1 MRRQI
6 MAEPK
11 RIPVKE
17 AYQKV
22 KSGKAL
28 LVCGYDDEAKFKM
41 MRLAGALYL
50 KEFEARLPRLSKD
63 QEIIFYCA

>member
-1 MRRQI
+1 MGE
-6 MAEPK
+6 AK
-11 RIPVKE
+11 RISVKE

-22 KSGKAL
+22 KSGQAL

-41 MRLAGALYL
+41 LRLEGALSF
-50 KEFEARLPRLSKD
+50 KEFGDRLPGLARD

>member
-1 MRRQI
+1 MGE
-6 MAEPK
+6 AK
-11 RIPVKE
+11 RISVTE

-22 KSGKAL
+22 KSGQAL

-41 MRLAGALYL
+41 LRLEGALSF
-50 KEFEARLPRLSKD
+50 KEFGDRLPKLGKG

>member
-1 MRRQI
+1 

-11 RIPVKE
+11 RIPVNE
-17 AYQKV
+17 AYQKE

-28 LVCGYDDEAKFKM
+28 LVCGYDDEVKFKM
-41 MRLAGALYL
+41 MRLEGALSL
-50 KEFEARLPRLSKD
+50 KEFEARLPKLSKD

>member
-1 MRRQI
+1 MDEAR
-6 MAEPK
+6 

-28 LVCGYDDEAKFKM
+28 LVCGYDDDAKFKAVH
-41 MRLAGALYL
+41 LEGALSL
-50 KEFEARLPRLSKD
+50 KEFQARLPKLPKD

>member
-1 MRRQI
+1 
-6 MAEPK
+6 MAEAK
-11 RIPVKE
+11 RIAVTD
-17 AYQKV
+17 AYQRV

-41 MRLAGALYL
+41 MRLEGALSFR
-50 KEFEARLPRLSKD
+50 EFEARLPKISKD

>member
-1 MRRQI
+1 

-11 RIPVKE
+11 RIPVHE

-28 LVCGYDDEAKFKM
+28 LVCGYEEEEKFKM
-41 MRLAGALYL
+41 MCLEGALSL
-50 KEFEARLPRLSKD
+50 KEFEARLPKLSKD

>member
-1 MRRQI
+1 MV
-6 MAEPK
+6 ETK
-11 RIPVKE
+11 RIPVKD

-28 LVCGYDDEAKFKM
+28 LVCGYDDDAKFKAL
-41 MRLAGALYL
+41 RLEGALSL
-50 KEFEARLPRLSKD
+50 REFEARLPKLPKE

>member
-1 MRRQI
+1 

-11 RIPVKE
+11 RISVKE

-28 LVCGYDDEAKFKM
+28 LVCGYDDKTKFKM
-41 MRLAGALYL
+41 MRLESALSL
-50 KEFEARLPRLSKD
+50 KEFETRLPKLSKD

>member
-1 MRRQI
+1 MPE
-6 MAEPK
+6 AK
-11 RIPVKE
+11 RTPVAD

-28 LVCGYDDEAKFKM
+28 LVCGYDDETKFKM
-41 MRLAGALYL
+41 MRLEGALSL
-50 KEFEARLPRLSKD
+50 KEFETRLPKLSKD

>member
-1 MRRQI
+1 

-11 RIPVKE
+11 RIPVNE

-22 KSGKAL
+22 KSGRAL

-41 MRLAGALYL
+41 MCLEGALSL
-50 KEFEARLPRLSKD
+50 KEFEARIPKLSKD

>member
-1 MRRQI
+1 

-11 RIPVKE
+11 RIPVRE

-22 KSGKAL
+22 KSGQAL

-41 MRLAGALYL
+41 MRLESALSL
-50 KEFEARLPRLSKD
+50 KEFEARLPKLSKD

>member
-1 MRRQI
+1 MSD
-6 MAEPK
+6 PK
-11 RIPVKE
+11 RIPVQE

-22 KSGKAL
+22 KTGKAL

-41 MRLAGALYL
+41 MCLEGALSWR
-50 KEFEARLPRLSKD
+50 EFEARLPELAKD

>member
-1 MRRQI
+1 

-22 KSGKAL
+22 KSGVAL
-28 LVCGYDDEAKFKM
+28 LVCGYDDEARFKM
-41 MRLAGALYL
+41 MRLEGALSF
-50 KEFEARLPRLSKD
+50 KEFETRLPTISKD

>member
-1 MRRQI
+1 

-11 RIPVKE
+11 RISVKE

-28 LVCGYDDEAKFKM
+28 LVCGYDDETKFKM
-41 MRLAGALYL
+41 MRLESALSL
-50 KEFEARLPRLSKD
+50 KEFEARLPKLSKD

>member
-1 MRRQI
+1 

-11 RIPVKE
+11 RISVKE

-28 LVCGYDDEAKFKM
+28 LVCGYDDKTKFKM
-41 MRLAGALYL
+41 MRLESALSL
-50 KEFEARLPRLSKD
+50 KEFEARLPKLSKD

>member
-1 MRRQI
+1 MRRSG
-6 MAEPK
+6 MAEAK
-11 RIPVKE
+11 RIAVTD
-17 AYQKV
+17 AYQRV

-41 MRLAGALYL
+41 MRLEGALSFR
-50 KEFEARLPRLSKD
+50 EFEARLPKISKD

>member
-1 MRRQI
+1 MV
-6 MAEPK
+6 EPK
-11 RIPVKE
+11 RISVKE

-28 LVCGYDDEAKFKM
+28 LVCGYDDDAKFKAL
-41 MRLAGALYL
+41 RLEGALSL
-50 KEFEARLPRLSKD
+50 KEFETRLPKLSKD

>member
-1 MRRQI
+1 

-17 AYQKV
+17 AFAKV

-28 LVCGYDDEAKFKM
+28 LVCGYDDEAKFQM
-41 MRLAGALYL
+41 MRLEGALSL
-50 KEFEARLPRLSKD
+50 KEFENRLPKLPKD